1 MQISINNVY
10 AAGRFIVSRLAAI
23 KVSAPR
29 KISLRER
36 YMKSLGSEV
45 SPRGSGEKRGET
57 RIPDARFLWDNCSG
71 MVDFWRGWSYML
83 LTRSVNLIGNV
94 T

>member
-10 AAGRFIVSRLAAI
+10 TAGRFIVSRLAAI

-36 YMKSLGSEV
+36 YVKSLGSEV
-45 SPRGSGEKRGET
+45 SPREEREREEGPGEREREA
-57 RIPDARFLWDNCSG
+57 RIPDAIFLG
-71 MVDFWRGWSYML
+71 
-83 LTRSVNLIGNV
+83 
-94 T
+94 